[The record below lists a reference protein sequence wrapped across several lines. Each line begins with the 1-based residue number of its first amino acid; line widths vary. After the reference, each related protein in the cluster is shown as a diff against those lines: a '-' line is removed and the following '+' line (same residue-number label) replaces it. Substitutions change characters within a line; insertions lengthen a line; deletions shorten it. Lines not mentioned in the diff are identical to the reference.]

1 MTDHGTTHSA
11 HDAHDTHSDTVTLP
25 LLGTVTLPG
34 GMYTAVFGFL
44 GVLTITEVLI
54 AELLR
59 VDSGSDL
66 YNIVTSVR
74 IGLLIGIGVFKAL
87 LVAWFYMHLKSDNRI
102 FLAILLLPTFIT
114 LLSLLYLIG
123 VPPQAG
129 LGYN

>member
-1 MTDHGTTHSA
+1 MSDHGTTHSA

-25 LLGTVTLPG
+25 VLGTVTLPG

-44 GVLTITEVLI
+44 GVLTLLEVLI
-54 AELLR
+54 AELLKM
-59 VDSGSDL
+59 DPSNDL

-123 VPPQAG
+123 VPTQGG

>member
-1 MTDHGTTHSA
+1 MTDHGTTHS
-11 HDAHDTHSDTVTLP
+11 AHDTHSDTVTLP

>member
-1 MTDHGTTHSA
+1 MSDHGTTHSA

-25 LLGTVTLPG
+25 VLGTVTLPG

-44 GVLTITEVLI
+44 GVLTLLEVMI
-54 AELLR
+54 AELLKM
-59 VDSGSDL
+59 DPSNDL

-123 VPPQAG
+123 VPTQGG